1 VAEKTGIE
9 LAIGL
14 LRAHP
19 ATAAAVL
26 ETLSA
31 ESVAAVL
38 QDVPPRLGATAVT
51 RMLPTPASRC
61 LLHMPPAAAAAI
73 VRDMPPAAAAPLLR
87 AWPQQNL
94 DPLLAALPN
103 RSSIVLR
110 LLLGFPATS
119 VGAWMDPE
127 PPLLLDDCD
136 AGAALDQLRRD
147 ARDLERVVF
156 VVDREH
162 MLRGRVRTAELLRA
176 EPVERL
182 KSMMEPVDVTLPAR
196 GDLLG
201 YRDDPGWDAGDLL
214 PVVAR
219 DGRVIGVLR
228 HSDLV
233 RGLAAAHPTGVLSDP
248 ALNLADSYWLG
259 LARLMEEL
267 IGMMPAGPADEPDA
281 PDIAEVRP

>member
-1 VAEKTGIE
+1 MAEKTGIE
-9 LAIGL
+9 LALGL

-19 ATAAAVL
+19 ATAAAVI

-31 ESVAAVL
+31 ESAAAVL
-38 QDVPPRLGATAVT
+38 KDVPPRLGAPVVT
-51 RMLPTPASRC
+51 RMLPAPASRC

-73 VRDMPPAAAAPLLR
+73 VRDMPPASAAPLLR
-87 AWPQQNL
+87 AWPLHSL

-103 RSSIVLR
+103 RSSLVIR

-127 PPLLLDDCD
+127 PPLLPEDCD

-156 VVDREH
+156 VVDRDQ

-176 EPVERL
+176 EPAARL
-182 KSMMEPVDVTLPAR
+182 KAMVEPAAVTLPAR

-267 IGMMPAGPADEPDA
+267 IGMVPAGPAHKPETPA
-281 PDIAEVRP
+281 IAEVRQ